1 VDYRNG
7 ITIDEAYIDSY
18 LQGTAAFNTSEPKNV
33 LMEKIFNQ
41 KYIASFWQLAWNS
54 YYDYRR
60 TGFPKLPIN
69 PETNMNEVKTQMP
82 LRWMYAESEYSVN
95 RVNIEEAIQRQFG
108 GNDTPNDVMWL
119 LK

>member
-1 VDYRNG
+1 
-7 ITIDEAYIDSY
+7 
-18 LQGTAAFNTSEPKNV
+18 
-33 LMEKIFNQ
+33 MEKIFNQ